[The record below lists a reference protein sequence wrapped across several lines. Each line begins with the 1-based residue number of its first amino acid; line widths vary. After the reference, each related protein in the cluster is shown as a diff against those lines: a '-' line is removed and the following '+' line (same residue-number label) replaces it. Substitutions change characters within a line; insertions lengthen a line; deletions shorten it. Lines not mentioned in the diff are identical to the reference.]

1 MSSEVAVHMQH
12 TTTTTTGGTSQ
23 ESPSAPPETQLS
35 SHPEDD
41 DGKNSSTSSRLPSS
55 DNDPQ
60 SSPPTTGI
68 NYAAQISVLAT
79 SDNPSTPRYNEVS
92 TSGDTDNQNDS
103 TSPTE
108 HRYISKHHHMHAQSS
123 SPTSNNHDR
132 DSPLIIPQSIHGN
145 EHDDIAEH
153 DEDVGDDIE
162 LNSDDIDDDEL
173 PTRQRGE
180 VVPSRFPSAGE
191 SLERLQEICEKS
203 MPMGTILDASVE
215 EQIIGTD
222 QHHVDRGILQQ
233 DGTTLY
239 QCHLCTYT
247 CLSREQFND
256 HVNGHYEFRCT
267 KCDFTTKDEDEYRTH
282 LKDDHQCTPED
293 LEDEQGVRVPRINS
307 QGKVKTFKCKQ
318 CEFVA
323 VTKEDFWKH
332 SRQHI
337 KPEKMLTCPKCSFV
351 TEYKHHLEYHLR
363 NHFGAKPHKCP
374 TCNYSC
380 VNKSMLNSHMKSHT
394 TLYQYRCAECNY
406 ATKYCHSLKL
416 HLRKYGHKPDMVLNP
431 DGTPNPLPI
440 IDVYGTRR
448 GPKRKPTDTISL
460 DSEISPSKGLDS
472 PNNTSP
478 KRHRQRSAG
487 PPVSSPLSHHHP
499 SLGIPQTQL
508 SDIPGVGAIAGMPH
522 SPTGMPLLPAH
533 FLAQMQNIQHLQK
546 TLQQSAAVTAAS
558 RMSQPPPLM
567 RNHNALED
575 LTAQHRTNVQTSTS
589 PLTGSGRRNNH
600 ITDMDRELERKRR
613 REREHSNEHSKE
625 RFKCAICHFETGG
638 RDIYANHMM
647 LHATK
652 DHDSPPPLLPIPN
665 KQHYL
670 PQSTDHPLE
679 ELHGHDPTYQES
691 QIRSNRASKRR
702 EVGNNNNGSSGTS
715 EYDVGSTMV
724 SADTTHSRNLGGV
737 SPPSDY
743 LEYVK
748 KMKDAL
754 MKQHQQSSEQKV
766 NSSSSPSGI
775 TSTQT
780 NAPSPPFGPG
790 TGNNLFSRLYL
801 ESMAKKAASAIVREV
816 SPCSQPHPSIADSSN
831 NGALDLS
838 GPGGID
844 SHNSPAQSHEAVR
857 PPQPPSS
864 GSTGSSGGVSSSK
877 SRRKGKAY
885 KIERKKHYGES
896 QNSAISGEGIG
907 EHNGDNSS
915 TASGQS
921 SMEQDVDAKSE
932 GGSSGSGLVISKG
945 GENGSTSIMHLD
957 NEEEQNGDRTSI
969 AKVSAKLNDKDSVKK
984 QKNEKSLSGSHVCKF
999 CEIAFMDS
1007 IMYTIHM
1014 GYHGFQNPFKCNMCG
1029 VETADKVSFF
1039 MHVATKG
1046 HNQ

>member
-12 TTTTTTGGTSQ
+12 NTTAPTTGGTSQ
-23 ESPSAPPETQLS
+23 ESPSVPPETQLTTNS
-35 SHPEDD
+35 EDEE
-41 DGKNSSTSSRLPSS
+41 GKHSSTSSRLPSS

-68 NYAAQISVLAT
+68 NYAGQISVLAT
-79 SDNPSTPRYNEVS
+79 SGAPRTPRYNEVS
-92 TSGDTDNQNDS
+92 TSGETDTQNDDN
-103 TSPTE
+103 SPNE
-108 HRYISKHHHMHAQSS
+108 HHYISKHHHLHARSS
-123 SPTSNNHDR
+123 SPTSNNHER
-132 DSPLIIPQSIHGN
+132 DSPPIIPHSMHGN
-145 EHDDIAEH
+145 EHDDIAEP
-153 DEDVGDDIE
+153 DEDVGDDIDV
-162 LNSDDIDDDEL
+162 NSDDIDDDD
-173 PTRQRGE
+173 PRQHRRSGGLL
-180 VVPSRFPSAGE
+180 PSRFPSAGE

-203 MPMGTILDASVE
+203 MPVGNMLDASVE
-215 EQIIGTD
+215 EQILSSD
-222 QHHVDRGILQQ
+222 QHHVGRGEVQQ

-247 CLSREQFND
+247 CLSREHFND

-267 KCDFTTKDEDEYRTH
+267 KCDFLTKDEDEYRAH
-282 LKDDHQCTPED
+282 MKDEHQCTPED

-332 SRQHI
+332 TRQHI
-337 KPEKMLTCPKCSFV
+337 KPEKMLTCPKCPFV

-374 TCNYSC
+374 SCNYSC

-416 HLRKYGHKPDMVLNP
+416 HLRKYGHKPDMVLNA

-448 GPKRKPTDTISL
+448 GPKRKPTDVTIESQ
-460 DSEISPSKGLDS
+460 ISPSKNMN
-472 PNNTSP
+472 PANHTSP
-478 KRHRQRSAG
+478 KRQRQRSAG
-487 PPVSSPLSHHHP
+487 PSVSNSMSQHHSP
-499 SLGIPQTQL
+499 LGIPQSPL
-508 SDIPGVGAIAGMPH
+508 SDGPGVGSLPGMPH
-522 SPTGMPLLPAH
+522 SPTGMPLLPPH
-533 FLAQMQNIQHLQK
+533 LLAQMQTMQHLQK
-546 TLQQSAAVTAAS
+546 TLQQSAAAAAAS
-558 RMSQPPPLM
+558 RIAQPPPHLT
-567 RNHNALED
+567 RNHNTLDD
-575 LTAQHRTNVQTSTS
+575 LNAQHRSNIQTSGGHF
-589 PLTGSGRRNNH
+589 PRRNSH
-600 ITDMDRELERKRR
+600 MAEVEREMERR
-613 REREHSNEHSKE
+613 RRMEREYNNEHAKD
-625 RFKCAICHFETGG
+625 RFKCAICDFETGA
-638 RDIYANHMM
+638 REIFANHMM

-652 DHDSPPPLLPIPN
+652 DQSSPPPLLPIPI
-665 KQHYL
+665 KQRY
-670 PQSTDHPLE
+670 PSQSMEHTLE
-679 ELHGHDPTYQES
+679 DVERRDSSYQDN
-691 QIRSNRASKRR
+691 QLRSAKRR
-702 EVGNNNNGSSGTS
+702 EVGNNNIGSS
-715 EYDVGSTMV
+715 EYDVGTSMV
-724 SADTTHSRNLGGV
+724 SADTTHSRNISGV

-743 LEYVK
+743 IEYIK

-754 MKQHQQSSEQKV
+754 MKQQQENSERKV

-780 NAPSPPFGPG
+780 NTPSPPFTAG

-801 ESMAKKAASAIVREV
+801 ESMAKKAASATVRDG
-816 SPCSQPHPSIADSSN
+816 SPSTEPHPSIVESSN

-838 GPGGID
+838 GPGED
-844 SHNSPAQSHEAVR
+844 SHDSPAQSHEAVR

-885 KIERKKHYGES
+885 KIERKKHYGQH
-896 QNSAISGEGIG
+896 QNSAMTGEGMG
-907 EHNGDNSS
+907 EHIADNSS

-932 GGSSGSGLVISKG
+932 GGSSGSGVGILKG
-945 GENGSTSIMHLD
+945 GENGTRTVMHLD
-957 NEEEQNGDRTSI
+957 NEEEHNGDRNLIVKESTE
-969 AKVSAKLNDKDSVKK
+969 LNDKDLNNKK
-984 QKNEKSLSGSHVCKF
+984 INEKLLNGSHICKF

-1029 VETADKVSFF
+1029 VETPDKVSFF
-1039 MHVATKG
+1039 MHVATKS

>member
-12 TTTTTTGGTSQ
+12 TTTTATGGASQ
-23 ESPSAPPETQLS
+23 DSPSGTPETQIN
-35 SHPEDD
+35 SHSEDD
-41 DGKNSSTSSRLPSS
+41 EGKHSSTSSRLPSS

-60 SSPPTTGI
+60 SSPPTSGI
-68 NYAAQISVLAT
+68 NYAGQISVLAT
-79 SDNPSTPRYNEVS
+79 SGTPSTPRYNEVS
-92 TSGDTDNQNDS
+92 TSGDADNPHDS
-103 TSPTE
+103 TSPNDL
-108 HRYISKHHHMHAQSS
+108 HYMSKNHHLHARSS
-123 SPTSNNHDR
+123 SPTSNNHER
-132 DSPLIIPQSIHGN
+132 DSPPIIPQAMHGN
-145 EHDDIAEH
+145 DHDDIAEV
-153 DEDVGDDIE
+153 DEDVGEEIDV
-162 LNSDDIDDDEL
+162 NSDDIEDEDIS
-173 PTRQRGE
+173 QRRRGGG
-180 VVPSRFPSAGE
+180 VLPSRFPSAGE

-203 MPMGTILDASVE
+203 MPMGNILDHSVE
-215 EQIIGTD
+215 EQIIGGD
-222 QHHVDRGILQQ
+222 QHHLDRGTLQQ

-247 CLSREQFND
+247 CLSREHFND
-256 HVNGHYEFRCT
+256 HMNGHYEFRCT
-267 KCDFTTKDEDEYRTH
+267 KCEFNTKNEDEYRAH
-282 LKDDHQCTPED
+282 LKDEHQCTPED
-293 LEDEQGVRVPRINS
+293 MEDEQGVRVPRINS

-363 NHFGAKPHKCP
+363 NHFGAKPHRCP

-416 HLRKYGHKPDMVLNP
+416 HLRKYGHKPDMVLNA

-448 GPKRKPTDTISL
+448 GPKRKPTDTMSL
-460 DSEISPSKGLDS
+460 ESQISPAKNMDHA
-472 PNNTSP
+472 NNTSP
-478 KRHRQRSAG
+478 KRQRQRSAG
-487 PPVSSPLSHHHP
+487 PPVSHHHSP
-499 SLGIPQTQL
+499 LGIPQSPL
-508 SDIPGVGAIAGMPH
+508 SDMQGVGSAMAGMPH
-522 SPTGMPLLPAH
+522 SPTGMPLLPPH
-533 FLAQMQNIQHLQK
+533 LLAQMQTMQHLQK
-546 TLQQSAAVTAAS
+546 TLQQSAAVAAAS
-558 RMSQPPPLM
+558 RIAQPPPLM
-567 RNHNALED
+567 RNQHSSQED
-575 LTAQHRTNVQTSTS
+575 LSLQSRSNIQSSSAHYE
-589 PLTGSGRRNNH
+589 GSGRRHNH
-600 ITDMDRELERKRR
+600 MNDIDAELERRR
-613 REREHSNEHSKE
+613 RRDREYSNDHNNE
-625 RFKCAICHFETGG
+625 RFKCAICDFETGA

-652 DHDSPPPLLPIPN
+652 DQNSPPPLLP
-665 KQHYL
+665 L
-670 PQSTDHPLE
+670 PSKHRYPSQSMEHGLE
-679 ELHGHDPTYQES
+679 EAERREPVYQDD
-691 QIRSNRASKRR
+691 QMRSSKRR
-702 EVGNNNNGSSGTS
+702 EVRNNNNGISGNGS
-715 EYDVGSTMV
+715 EYDVGSSMV
-724 SADTTHSRNLGGV
+724 SADTTHSRNRGGV

-743 LEYVK
+743 IEYIK

-754 MKQHQQSSEQKV
+754 MKQQQEQSEQKV

-780 NAPSPPFGPG
+780 NTPSPPFGSAP
-790 TGNNLFSRLYL
+790 GNNLFSRLYL
-801 ESMAKKAASAIVREV
+801 ESMAKKAASSIVRDG
-816 SPCSQPHPSIADSSN
+816 SPSSQPHPSIVESSN

-838 GPGGID
+838 GPGED
-844 SHNSPAQSHEAVR
+844 SHDSPAQSHEAVR

-885 KIERKKHYGES
+885 KIERKKHYGEH
-896 QNSAISGEGIG
+896 QTSGLTGDG
-907 EHNGDNSS
+907 EHIGDNSS

-932 GGSSGSGLVISKG
+932 GGSSGSGLVITKG
-945 GENGSTSIMHLD
+945 GENGSNTIMHLD
-957 NEEEQNGDRTSI
+957 NEDEQNGDRKSI
-969 AKVSAKLNDKDSVKK
+969 AKISTELNDKESEKK
-984 QKNEKSLSGSHVCKF
+984 HKNEKLLNGSHICKF

-1014 GYHGFQNPFKCNMCG
+1014 GYHGFQDPFKCNMCG
-1029 VETADKVSFF
+1029 SETSDKVSFF
-1039 MHVATKG
+1039 MHVATKS

>member
-12 TTTTTTGGTSQ
+12 STTTPTGGSSQ
-23 ESPSAPPETQLS
+23 DSPSVHPETQLGTHS
-35 SHPEDD
+35 EDEE
-41 DGKNSSTSSRLPSS
+41 GKHSNTSSRLPSS

-68 NYAAQISVLAT
+68 NYAGQISVLAT
-79 SDNPSTPRYNEVS
+79 SGTPSTPRYNEVS
-92 TSGDTDNQNDS
+92 TSGGDASNQHGDDS
-103 TSPTE
+103 TSPNDL
-108 HRYISKHHHMHAQSS
+108 HYISKHHHQLHAPRSS
-123 SPTSNNHDR
+123 SPTSNNHER
-132 DSPLIIPQSIHGN
+132 EDSPPIIPRSMHAN

-153 DEDVGDDIE
+153 DEDIGDDIDVH
-162 LNSDDIDDDEL
+162 SDDIDDEDL
-173 PTRQRGE
+173 VHRQRSRGLA
-180 VVPSRFPSAGE
+180 PSRFPSAGE

-203 MPMGTILDASVE
+203 MPVGNMLDASVE
-215 EQIIGTD
+215 DQMIGSD
-222 QHHVDRGILQQ
+222 QHHIDRGVIQQ

-247 CLSREQFND
+247 CLARDQFND

-267 KCDFTTKDEDEYRTH
+267 KCEFNTKDEDEYRSH
-282 LKDDHQCTPED
+282 LKDEHQCTPEEM
-293 LEDEQGVRVPRINS
+293 EDEQGVRVPRINS

-332 SRQHI
+332 TRTHI

-394 TLYQYRCAECNY
+394 TLYQYRCADCNY

-416 HLRKYGHKPDMVLNP
+416 HLRKYAHKPDMVLNP

-448 GPKRKPTDTISL
+448 GPKRKPTEAEIIQSQ
-460 DSEISPSKGLDS
+460 ISPSKPIDPMDS
-472 PNNTSP
+472 TSP
-478 KRHRQRSAG
+478 KRQRQRSAG
-487 PPVSSPLSHHHP
+487 PPGSNSLSQHHSP
-499 SLGIPQTQL
+499 LGIPQSPL
-508 SDIPGVGAIAGMPH
+508 SEMAGGLPGLPH
-522 SPTGMPLLPAH
+522 SPTGMPMLPPH
-533 FLAQMQNIQHLQK
+533 LLAQMQTMQHLQK
-546 TLQQSAAVTAAS
+546 TLQQSAAVAAAS
-558 RMSQPPPLM
+558 RIAQPSQLS
-567 RNHNALED
+567 RN
-575 LTAQHRTNVQTSTS
+575 QHAMDDFSLQQRSH
-589 PLTGSGRRNNH
+589 TGRAAGGTIFPERGNNH
-600 ITDMDRELERKRR
+600 MAEVDRELERRRR
-613 REREHSNEHSKE
+613 REREYNNEHNLE
-625 RFKCAICHFETGG
+625 RFKCAICDFETGA
-638 RDIYANHMM
+638 REIYTNHMM

-652 DHDSPPPLLPIPN
+652 DQNSPPPLLPIPS
-665 KQHYL
+665 KQRY
-670 PQSTDHPLE
+670 PSQSLDHNLEGVDGCDPL
-679 ELHGHDPTYQES
+679 HT
-691 QIRSNRASKRR
+691 SKRK
-702 EVGNNNNGSSGTS
+702 EVGYNNNRTSS
-715 EYDVGSTMV
+715 EYDVGSSMM
-724 SADTTHSRNLGGV
+724 SADTTRNRKNSGV

-743 LEYVK
+743 IEYIK

-754 MKQHQQSSEQKV
+754 MKQHQENSENKV

-775 TSTQT
+775 TSTQVNT
-780 NAPSPPFGPG
+780 PSPPFS
-790 TGNNLFSRLYL
+790 TANGNNLFSRLYL
-801 ESMAKKAASAIVREV
+801 ESMAKKAASSIPRDD
-816 SPCSQPHPSIADSSN
+816 SPSSEPHPSIVESTN

-838 GPGGID
+838 GNGDD
-844 SHNSPAQSHEAVR
+844 SHDSPAQSHEAVR

-877 SRRKGKAY
+877 SRRKGKAF
-885 KIERKKHYGES
+885 KIERKKQYGDHLH
-896 QNSAISGEGIG
+896 GEGLG
-907 EHNGDNSS
+907 EHIGDNSS

-932 GGSSGSGLVISKG
+932 GGSSGSGVIISKS
-945 GENGSTSIMHLD
+945 GENGSGSLLHL
-957 NEEEQNGDRTSI
+957 EHEGEQNGDSNTLVKESTD
-969 AKVSAKLNDKDSVKK
+969 LNDKDLNKK
-984 QKNEKSLSGSHVCKF
+984 REKLLNGSHICKF

-1014 GYHGFQNPFKCNMCG
+1014 GYHGFQDPFKCNMCG
-1029 VETADKVSFF
+1029 TETTDKVSFF
-1039 MHVATKG
+1039 MHIATKS